1 MRRYTLRPARP
12 LQRERSDGTE
22 LRRLGLQHV
31 TSFGRRVAQ
40 VCASER
46 GLNMMSV
53 LLWVL
58 FGLVVGVI
66 AKLVTPGREPGG
78 FAVTVLLGIGGAL
91 VGGFLSRLIGVATTN
106 TSPAGFLM
114 SILGAVV
121 LLGIYNLAIGR
132 RMDT

>member
-1 MRRYTLRPARP
+1 
-12 LQRERSDGTE
+12 
-22 LRRLGLQHV
+22 
-31 TSFGRRVAQ
+31 
-40 VCASER
+40 
-46 GLNMMSV
+46 MMAV

-91 VGGFLSRLIGVATTN
+91 VGGFLSRLLGVSTTATA
-106 TSPAGFLM
+106 PGGFLM

-121 LLGIYNLAIGR
+121 LLAIYNIAIGR